1 MDYGLLNV
9 GSLFLGIISWLLPF
23 IAVVFLKKKNYKI
36 VRNLVILS
44 LGLTIISL
52 NFQFIYSNYLVRIGD
67 WGALED
73 TNNGVLFCVTGL
85 TVVTFGLNFINMI
98 VVKINNKIN
107 KENR

>member
-67 WGALED
+67 WAALED
-73 TNNGVLFCVTGL
+73 TNSGVLFCVAVL
-85 TVVTFGLNFINMI
+85 TVVTLGLNFINM
-98 VVKINNKIN
+98 VVIKFNNKIN